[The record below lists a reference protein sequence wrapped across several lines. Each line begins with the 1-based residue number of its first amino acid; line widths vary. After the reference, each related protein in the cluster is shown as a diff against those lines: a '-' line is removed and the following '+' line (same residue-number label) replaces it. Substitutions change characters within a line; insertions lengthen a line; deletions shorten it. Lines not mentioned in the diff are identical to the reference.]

1 MKTKYIIFAIILFT
15 SFEFSSGYNKKLN
28 LKAGTKIAEP
38 FVIKDKSGKWS
49 GITIELWEN
58 IADSLNA
65 GYSFQEYDL
74 SGLLDAVETGNVD
87 IAVAPLTITASRE
100 KNLDFS
106 HPYFISGLGIATRI
120 KESNVLMKVLDR
132 FLSYDFL
139 RIVFFLLLLLFLVGF
154 ITWIF
159 ERKKNA
165 EQFGDGKTK
174 GLGSSFWW
182 AAVTMTT
189 VGYGDKVP
197 KTAGG
202 RIIGLIWMFAGL
214 IIISSF
220 TAAIASALTV
230 TQLESQIQGLSDL
243 YNACVGTVAASSSI
257 DYLNGKN
264 IRHITYPS
272 VTDAIEALSSNKI
285 DAVVYDSPILKY
297 KIIKLDKTGTLK
309 VLPVTLDPLYYGFA
323 LPQNS
328 KVREKL
334 NRVLLNEIVSQRW
347 KKILK
352 NYLGEVE

>member
-1 MKTKYIIFAIILFT
+1 MKTKNIIFFLILLIAT
-15 SFEFSSGYNKKLN
+15 GLN
-28 LKAGTKIAEP
+28 GSNQEKISLKVGTKIAEP
-38 FVIKDKSGKWS
+38 FVIKIGKGEWG
-49 GITIELWEN
+49 GITIELWKN
-58 IADSLNA
+58 IADSLNLN
-65 GYSFQEYDL
+65 YVYTEYDL
-74 SGLLDAVETGNVD
+74 GGLINAVETGEVD
-87 IAVAPLTITASRE
+87 IAVAPLTITGSRE
-100 KNLDFS
+100 EKFDFS
-106 HPYFISGLGIATRI
+106 HPYFITGLGIATRI
-120 KESNVLMKVLDR
+120 KETNALVRVLDR

-139 RIVFFLLLLLFLVGF
+139 RIISVLLGLLFLVGF
-154 ITWIF
+154 ITWLF
-159 ERKKNA
+159 ERRKNA
-165 EQFGDGKTK
+165 EHFGDGKTK

-197 KTAGG
+197 RTLGG

-243 YNACVGTVAASSSI
+243 YKAKVGTVAASSSV

-264 IRHITYPS
+264 IRHTTYAS
-272 VTDAIEALSSNKI
+272 VSEAIEALSSDKI

-297 KIIKLDKTGTLK
+297 EIIKRGKSDMLK

-328 KVREKL
+328 KLREKL
-334 NRVLLNEIVSQRW
+334 NRALLKEIDSQRW

-352 NYLGEVE
+352 NYLGEME